1 VSFGIPQMTP
11 IVRKLIITCVSIW
24 VIQFLLVRMA
34 NVHLS
39 QYFGVSAEDVV
50 RGRLWQPFTYMF
62 LHSPGSIFH
71 VALNML
77 FLWMFGTELER
88 FWRGKAFL
96 RYFLVCGVGGGVA
109 ATLLGLVSEGR
120 TVTIGASGAVFGLLI
135 AYGVVFA
142 ERTILF
148 MLIFPMKAKTM
159 ALIMFVIL
167 FFNTFGQSSD
177 NISHIAHLG
186 GAITGFLYLKRAWR
200 IGSVYRDLKWKY
212 QRKRFKV
219 MKSQGDDDRWVN

>member
-1 VSFGIPQMTP
+1 VSIGIPQMTP
-11 IVRKLIITCVSIW
+11 VVRKLIIACVSIW
-24 VIQFLLVRMA
+24 VVQFLLARMA
-34 NVHLS
+34 NIHLA
-39 QYFGVSAEDVV
+39 QVFGVSAEDVI
-50 RGRLWQPFTYMF
+50 RGRIWQPVTYIF
-62 LHSPGSIFH
+62 LHSTGSIFH

-88 FWRGKAFL
+88 IWRQRAFL
-96 RYFLVCGVGGGVA
+96 RYFLVCGIGGGLA
-109 ATLLGLVSEGR
+109 AVILGLFTDGR

-135 AYGVVFA
+135 AYGIVFA

-186 GAITGFLYLKRAWR
+186 GAIAGFLYLKRAWR
-200 IGSVYRDLKWKY
+200 IGSFYRDLKWRY

-219 MKSQGDDDRWVN
+219 MQSEEDDDRWVN